1 MEIPISLNS
10 FPVRDLT
17 VELPSRLEKFKSSL
31 GNPEKLKWDAASIL
45 NLRVGILLKQ
55 MLEHSKYQ
63 PTQGK
68 AQGQVFPANSLGSRV
83 SK

>member
-31 GNPEKLKWDAASIL
+31 GNPEKLK
-45 NLRVGILLKQ
+45 
-55 MLEHSKYQ
+55 
-63 PTQGK
+63 
-68 AQGQVFPANSLGSRV
+68 
-83 SK
+83 